1 MKAYNKYAEL
11 LSKKFNSRL
20 EDILPDY
27 NFDYGVEFEI
37 ALCEI
42 LRAFLPEKYGVC
54 RGHIVNYN
62 GDSVGDDIIIYD
74 QQSFPTIRLHNKQ
87 QFARKENIPVEAV
100 YAYFEAKHNLTEDT
114 FNTALGQIRTV
125 KDFVSKRKRIQ
136 IETFDPYLEP
146 IDRETNYSKNYPDYR
161 NPIYCGIISRK
172 TALTKERIEELEKE
186 FENSKKDINNP
197 ETIIFSKSKY
207 MQIGHDEEDGFQ
219 PTVFLLENKAFSY
232 SVIQTSEDLSFGLG
246 LINLISAI
254 DWIRLGRIDWIKVLN
269 YYIQNK
275 SENNN

>member
-1 MKAYNKYAEL
+1 MKAYKEYAEL
-11 LSKKFNSRL
+11 LSRKFNSRL
-20 EDILPDY
+20 EDIFPDY

-37 ALCEI
+37 AICEI

-54 RGHIVNYN
+54 RGHIVNYDGN
-62 GDSVGDDIIIYD
+62 SVGDDIIIYD

-100 YAYFEAKHNLTEDT
+100 YAYFEAKYNLTEKV
-114 FNTALGQIRTV
+114 FNTALRQIREV
-125 KDFVSKRKRIQ
+125 KKFVSSRKQ
-136 IETFDPYLEP
+136 IKVETFDSYLEP
-146 IDRETNYSKNYPDYR
+146 LDRETNYSKNYPEYR

-172 TALTKERIEELEKE
+172 TELTNDKLEELEKE
-186 FENSKKDINNP
+186 FETSKKDKNNP
-197 ETIIFSKSKY
+197 ETIIFSKSIY

-219 PTVFLLENKAFSY
+219 PTVFLLENKSFSY
-232 SVIQTSEDLSFGLG
+232 SVIKPNEDLAFGLG

-254 DWIRLGRIDWIKVLN
+254 DWVRLGKIDWIKVLN
-269 YYIQNK
+269 HYIQNK